1 MAIPEPPSNSTA
13 FLKSQTSADAR
24 PDSQSEQP
32 DYSKADDRTRRIVDN
47 AALILSRT
55 YALERRRIG
64 NFYKFPDH
72 TEAVWQ
78 NLAKK
83 VLLNNIDPSHYV
95 KTVCGYNA
103 KAPFPA
109 ILSGAVNIDRYLAN
123 RRDVD
128 PADVAAKAIEYM
140 MNVAAVNVRGKRT
153 IPDIVH
159 DRFLPL
165 SDAARCA
172 IAHSAGLIDLAA
184 EFQQAAFTELETRP
198 HHLKILS
205 PYLPKS
211 LVECLNQ

>member
-64 NFYKFPDH
+64 TYYKFPDH

-83 VLLNNIDPSHYV
+83 ILLNNIDPSHYI
-95 KTVCGYNA
+95 KTVCSYSA
-103 KAPFPA
+103 KAPFPVM
-109 ILSGAVNIDRYLAN
+109 LSGAVNIDRYLVN
-123 RRDVD
+123 RRD
-128 PADVAAKAIEYM
+128 AAGVAAKAIEYM

-184 EFQQAAFTELETRP
+184 EFQQAAFAELETRP

-205 PYLPKS
+205 PYLPKG